1 MFTVKKHFHLITML
15 CFLTTSLS
23 FQYLWAK
30 EEFKK
35 PPLEQRKDES
45 KQEQVSTQNQPQIS
59 FDSTHYDAG
68 EVYESDEVVHTFTFK
83 NTGTAQLNIN
93 KVKPG

>member
-30 EEFKK
+30 KDLKET
-35 PPLEQRKDES
+35 PQEQLMDES
-45 KQEQVSTQNQPQIS
+45 KKEQVSAQNQPQIS

-68 EVYESDEVVHTFTFK
+68 EVYEGEEVVHTFTFK